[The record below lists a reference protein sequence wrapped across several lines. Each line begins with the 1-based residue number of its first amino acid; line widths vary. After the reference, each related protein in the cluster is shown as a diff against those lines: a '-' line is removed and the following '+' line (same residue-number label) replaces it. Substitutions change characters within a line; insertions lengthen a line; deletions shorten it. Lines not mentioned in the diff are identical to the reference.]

1 MQPGTQEGGGQPKS
15 RPRLYSRPALHSLT
29 WRKTQK
35 RVLCQW
41 AGVERALFAMV
52 SGWPGAGSGAAPGN
66 PLRCCLLE
74 GAVHR
79 TEPGGWAGWGRA
91 PGSPSPTSATSFLP
105 GSGPAGSCLVALP
118 QDDALGSVLQPLIQ
132 HGGRELRLQARPTG
146 FESLL
151 CHPLAGEYGV
161 ISHLTISVS
170 SSLQWGNDS
179 TYTYRVNS
187 RIKCENAYKTT
198 LDHAQDRTK
207 HVDGA

>member
-1 MQPGTQEGGGQPKS
+1 MLWFQVGRGPG
-15 RPRLYSRPALHSLT
+15 
-29 WRKTQK
+29 
-35 RVLCQW
+35 RVLHLETPL
-41 AGVERALFAMV
+41 GVV
-52 SGWPGAGSGAAPGN
+52 SWKGLSIGQS
-66 PLRCCLLE
+66 L
-74 GAVHR
+74 
-79 TEPGGWAGWGRA
+79 GGWAGWGRA
-91 PGSPSPTSATSFLP
+91 PGSPGPTSATSFLP

-187 RIKCENAYKTT
+187 RIKCENAYNLQNNPRPRPGQNQTC
-198 LDHAQDRTK
+198 
-207 HVDGA
+207 